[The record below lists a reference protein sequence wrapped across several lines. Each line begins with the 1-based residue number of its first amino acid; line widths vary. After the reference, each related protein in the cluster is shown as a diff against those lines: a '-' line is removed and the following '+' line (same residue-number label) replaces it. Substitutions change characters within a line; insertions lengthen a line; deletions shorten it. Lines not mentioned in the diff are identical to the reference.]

1 MQNAHLR
8 LGQLEY
14 LRSTANIQ
22 THVRLQVDRY
32 MGEEAEGHLLS
43 LYGGDAEVG
52 AIAAAVHEKHP
63 FTLTFP
69 DGKSQTV
76 SMGADASCYRGSLAV
91 PGRKQP
97 LRHLVAVSQAL
108 HGNGAAGRTYLL
120 NYECSL
126 TWSTLV
132 SFLGLPAD
140 PRWSGW
146 LLDWL
151 EREDKVH
158 PVQGIGCEPVVI
170 AATRDEL
177 LRAVAKGLQKGALSF
192 PCDNGPILWPAF
204 RVQDAL
210 RGSPTLFSQER
221 VPSHQ
226 RW

>member
-76 SMGADASCYRGSLAV
+76 SMGADASCYRGSL
-91 PGRKQP
+91 
-97 LRHLVAVSQAL
+97 VSQAANNRW
-108 HGNGAAGRTYLL
+108 GIWSP
-120 NYECSL
+120 SL
-126 TWSTLV
+126 RRST
-132 SFLGLPAD
+132 PM
-140 PRWSGW
+140 
-146 LLDWL
+146 
-151 EREDKVH
+151 ERE
-158 PVQGIGCEPVVI
+158 G
-170 AATRDEL
+170 
-177 LRAVAKGLQKGALSF
+177 
-192 PCDNGPILWPAF
+192 GP
-204 RVQDAL
+204 
-210 RGSPTLFSQER
+210 TC
-221 VPSHQ
+221 
-226 RW
+226 